1 MKRKRAFTLLEVLVA
16 SGVLLVM
23 VTMTSTATISY
34 LKAYRHYTGEGLKLR
49 QTAKTLE
56 VLCFHLRSA
65 RVLQVPTLCVSL
77 KQSPLVFEKHNR
89 QRCSLQVLDGQL
101 VLVQNKESIKVGT
114 ASDIRLQVDKDLL
127 RVSIMGAGQSPVQ
140 TAISLRGV
148 RR

>member
-1 MKRKRAFTLLEVLVA
+1 MKRNRAFSLLEVMVA

-23 VTMTSTATISY
+23 VTMTSMATLSY

-56 VLCFHLRSA
+56 VLCSHLRSA
-65 RVLQVPTLCVSL
+65 RSLQLPIPASL
-77 KQSPLVFEKHNR
+77 KQSPLTFEKRNR
-89 QRCSLQVLDGQL
+89 QQCSLQVLDGQL
-101 VLVQNKESIKVGT
+101 MLAQDKESIKVGA
-114 ASDIRLQVDKDLL
+114 ASDIHLQVEKDLL
-127 RVSIMGAGQSPVQ
+127 HVSIVVAGQSPVQ

>member
-1 MKRKRAFTLLEVLVA
+1 MEIMVS

-23 VTMTSTATISY
+23 VIMTLMATLSY
-34 LKAYRHYTGEGLKLR
+34 LRAYRHYTSQGLQLR

-65 RVLQVPTLCVSL
+65 RSMQAPISASL
-77 KQSPLVFEKHNR
+77 RQAPLLFEKKTREH
-89 QRCSLQVLDGQL
+89 CSLQVVNGQL
-101 VLVQNKESIKVGT
+101 VLTHGKDSVKIGM
-114 ASDIRLQVDKDLL
+114 ASDVTLNIKDGLLQI
-127 RVSIMGAGQSPVQ
+127 SIPVAGQGPVQ

>member
-1 MKRKRAFTLLEVLVA
+1 MKRNRAFSLLEVMVA

-23 VTMTSTATISY
+23 VTMTSMATLSY
-34 LKAYRHYTGEGLKLR
+34 LKAYRHYTSEGLKLR

-65 RVLQVPTLCVSL
+65 RFLQVPIPASL
-77 KQSPLVFEKHNR
+77 KQSPLVFEKRNQ

-101 VLVQNKESIKVGT
+101 VLVQDKESIKVGV
-114 ASDIRLQVDKDLL
+114 ASDIQLQGKKDLL
-127 RVSIMGAGQSPVQ
+127 LVSIVVAGQSPVQ

>member
-1 MKRKRAFTLLEVLVA
+1 MKRNRAFSLLEVMVA

-23 VTMTSTATISY
+23 VTMTSMATLSY
-34 LKAYRHYTGEGLKLR
+34 LKAYRHYTSEGLKLR

-65 RVLQVPTLCVSL
+65 RFLQVPIPASL
-77 KQSPLVFEKHNR
+77 KQSPLVFEKRNQ

-101 VLVQNKESIKVGT
+101 VLVQDKESIKVGA
-114 ASDIRLQVDKDLL
+114 ASDIQLQGKKDLL
-127 RVSIMGAGQSPVQ
+127 LVSIVVAGQSPVQ